1 MKALIAGAG
10 IGGLA
15 AALALNQAGFEVEL
29 FERSGSLG
37 EVGAGVQVSPNGA
50 RVLHALGLAPALE
63 AVAFRPQAVEL
74 RLYRSGLT
82 VARTPLG
89 AEIERRYGF
98 PYYHLHRADLH
109 GVLEAAVRERCGEG
123 AMHLGR
129 EVEGFQQQD
138 GEVELVF
145 SDGGRA
151 RGDVAIGG
159 DGIHSRVRAAMLGPE
174 NPQFTGHVAWRGLVP
189 AERLHHAGVRPVV
202 TSWMAPH
209 SHAVTY
215 FVRRGELVNFVGVTE
230 HEAWR
235 GESWTERGDKADL
248 LRDFRGWHPTVRA
261 IVEAIDEPYRW
272 ALFVRRPLPKW
283 SEGRVT
289 LLGDACHPMLPY
301 MAQGAVMSI
310 EDGYVLAQYLKL
322 RPGDI
327 PAALAAYETLR
338 APRTAKV
345 PAGAKAAGAR
355 FHLSDP
361 LARLATYGKMGL
373 AARISPQKAASAND
387 WLMAYDATR
396 QIAEGAAPVL
406 AA

>member
-1 MKALIAGAG
+1 MRALIAGAG

-15 AALALNQAGFEVEL
+15 AALALNQGGVEVQL
-29 FERSGSLG
+29 FERSRTLG

-50 RVLHALGLAPALE
+50 RVLHALGLAPALD

-74 RLYRSGLT
+74 RLHRSGLT
-82 VARTPLG
+82 VSRRPLG

-109 GVLEAAVRERCGEG
+109 RVLEAAVRERCGEG
-123 AMHLGR
+123 AIQLGR
-129 EVEGFQQQD
+129 EVEGFEQD
-138 GEVELVF
+138 DRGVELVF
-145 SDGGRA
+145 ADGGRA
-151 RGDVAIGG
+151 RGDVAIGA
-159 DGIHSRVRAAMLGPE
+159 DGIHSRVRAALLGPE

-189 AERLHHAGVRPVV
+189 AERLRHAGVRPVV

-230 HEAWR
+230 HDAWR

-248 LRDFRGWHPTVRA
+248 LRDFAGWHPTVRA

-310 EDGYVLAQYLKL
+310 EDGYVLAQYLRL

-327 PAALAAYETLR
+327 TAALAEYETLR
-338 APRTAKV
+338 LPRTAKV
-345 PAGAKAAGAR
+345 QAGARAAGAR

-361 LARLATYGKMGL
+361 LARLKTYGKMGL
-373 AARISPQKAASAND
+373 AARLSPQKAASAND

-396 QIAEGAAPVL
+396 QIAGGDG
-406 AA
+406 

>member
-15 AALALNQAGFEVEL
+15 AALSLNEAGFEVEIY
-29 FERSGSLG
+29 ERARRLD

-63 AVAFRPQAVEL
+63 RVAFRPQAVEL
-74 RLYRSGLT
+74 RLYRSGFT
-82 VARTPLG
+82 VSRTPLG

-109 GVLEAAVRERCGEG
+109 GVLEAAVRERCGEN
-123 AMHLGR
+123 AIQLGR
-129 EVEGFQQQD
+129 EVEDVEQGAA
-138 GEVELVF
+138 GVELVF
-145 SDGGRA
+145 TDGERA
-151 RGDVAIGG
+151 GGDVAIGA
-159 DGIHSRVRAAMLGPE
+159 DGIHSRVRAALLGPE

-189 AERLHHAGVRPVV
+189 AERLRGAALRPVV

-230 HEAWR
+230 HQDWR
-235 GESWTERGDKADL
+235 GESWTEGGDKADL
-248 LRDFRGWHPTVRA
+248 LRDFAHWHPSVRA
-261 IVEAIDEPYRW
+261 IVQAIDEPYRW

-283 SEGRVT
+283 SEGRIT

-301 MAQGAVMSI
+301 MAQGAVMAI
-310 EDGYVLAQYLKL
+310 EDGCVLARCLKA

-327 PAALAAYETLR
+327 SAALKTYEETRLQ
-338 APRTAKV
+338 RTAKV
-345 PAGAKAAGAR
+345 QAGARAAGAR
-355 FHLSDP
+355 FHLADP
-361 LARLATYGKMGL
+361 LARLKTYGRLGL
-373 AARISPQKAASAND
+373 AARLAPRKAASASD

-396 QIAEGAAPVL
+396 QVA
-406 AA
+406 